1 MCFSKKMKVPKPNTD
16 QKAPEPVLLEAPKG
30 VEYGDG
36 AADDSSSDASSDKK
50 GLGSLKVDKPS
61 KDIGDGTQ
69 SGTVAN
75 DTGITPTK
83 KKPAASGIKRAMK
96 R

>member
-1 MCFSKKMKVPKPNTD
+1 MCFSKKMKIPKPNTD

-36 AADDSSSDASSDKK
+36 ADDDSSSDSSTSSK
-50 GLGSLKVDKPS
+50 GLSSLKVTKDKD
-61 KDIGDGTQ
+61 KGDGSQ
-69 SGTVAN
+69 STAIK
-75 DTGITPTK
+75 DTGLSPTK
-83 KKPAASGIKRAMK
+83 KTSAPAIKRALK